1 MCRYAGYIQC
11 MLHACRSNSIS
22 SLLNQTTSFSE
33 LSAVSDEEVPDNIDI
48 ITESLQPVTTNKE
61 TIGDVVTHSTASAT
75 SLYRGAFL
83 GRFVQDKKGKTMP
96 TRLCTHTLKSGT
108 RYMFMS
114 GHP

>member
-1 MCRYAGYIQC
+1 

-33 LSAVSDEEVPDNIDI
+33 LSAVSDEEVPDI

-61 TIGDVVTHSTASAT
+61 PIGDVVTHSTASAT

-83 GRFVQDKKGKTMP
+83 GRFVQDKNGKTMP

-108 RYMFMS
+108 RHMFMS